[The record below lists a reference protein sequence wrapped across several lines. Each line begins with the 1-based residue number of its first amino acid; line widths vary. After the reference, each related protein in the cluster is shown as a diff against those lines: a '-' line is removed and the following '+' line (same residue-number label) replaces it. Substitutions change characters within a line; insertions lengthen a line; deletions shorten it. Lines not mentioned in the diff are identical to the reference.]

1 MLLLFLYF
9 NSFYT
14 HSFTLNENYFFI
26 NQDGPLSLMVKFSC
40 GIKLESVFKIVLLRL
55 KTFSLT
61 LVFTKAMSEPNI
73 LLARLIKSVFACN
86 KVADK

>member
-1 MLLLFLYF
+1 
-9 NSFYT
+9 
-14 HSFTLNENYFFI
+14 
-26 NQDGPLSLMVKFSC
+26 MVKFSC

-73 LLARLIKSVFACN
+73 LPARLIKSVFACN